1 MTNEELSQ
9 GLFRQA
15 KSRLRTMHEACEI
28 GDYPYVVRTAQECV
42 ELSLKSL
49 LIFAGIDPPKW
60 HDVGAILLDHA
71 TRFSSIP
78 EQEIEEIVFISR
90 SLRADREKSMYG
102 DDILRLPPERLYTK
116 YDAETAKA
124 WAEKIF
130 LTCSKFIK
138 TS

>member
-1 MTNEELSQ
+1 
-9 GLFRQA
+9 
-15 KSRLRTMHEACEI
+15 
-28 GDYPYVVRTAQECV
+28 VVRTAQECV
-42 ELSLKSL
+42 EPSLKSL

-78 EQEIEEIVFISR
+78 KQEIEEIVFISR